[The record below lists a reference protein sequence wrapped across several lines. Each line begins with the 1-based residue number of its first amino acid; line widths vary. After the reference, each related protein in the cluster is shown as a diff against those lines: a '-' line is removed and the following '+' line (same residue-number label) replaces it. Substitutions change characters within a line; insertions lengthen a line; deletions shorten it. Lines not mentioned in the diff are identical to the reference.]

1 MFLKCY
7 HIFHLMAKFGPM
19 KNMQTNEESSLDIF
33 KMSTKTS
40 EPTKEVMNKELLMFR
55 RFQMDVKNIKCPL
68 KWWAKHKS
76 LFSIVAFFAH

>member
-1 MFLKCY
+1 
-7 HIFHLMAKFGPM
+7 MAKFGPM